1 MADPDVTRKLEIYRA
16 LYRLNRGFAILA
28 RNLDWLTVNRIT
40 QHPGHQPTDAPE
52 WYETSLEEIQAS
64 INRRVTET
72 LNGME
77 HGDVKRLG
85 RIVEMLP
92 EIRERYY
99 PSDKTENKPAK
110 KPAKVT
116 RKKSR
121 K

>member
-1 MADPDVTRKLEIYRA
+1 MADSDVTRKLHIYRA
-16 LYRLNRGFAILA
+16 LFRLNRGFAILY
-28 RNLDWLTVNRIT
+28 RNLDWLTVNRISAD
-40 QHPGHQPTDAPE
+40 PGHQPSNAPE
-52 WYETSLEEIQAS
+52 WYETHLEEIQAS
-64 INRRVTET
+64 INRRLTET

-99 PSDKTENKPAK
+99 PSEPTEPKPKMRKA
-110 KPAKVT
+110 

-121 K
+121 R